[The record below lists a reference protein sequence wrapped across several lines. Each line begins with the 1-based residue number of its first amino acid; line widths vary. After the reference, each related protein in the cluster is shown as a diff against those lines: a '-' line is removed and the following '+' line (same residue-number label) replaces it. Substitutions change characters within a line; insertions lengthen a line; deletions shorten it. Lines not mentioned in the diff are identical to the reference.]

1 MVRPFN
7 WAIHIA
13 RSQAGRA
20 QQPANPQSLHLCHRR
35 PNNIERSV
43 RARLVEPIHMEPA
56 TTSTSIHDCS
66 HCSSGCCSRCYWRHR
81 FATCSCGR
89 RRGLVNDFLYL
100 CRWRQG
106 NSQRSGTDCCLG
118 SGRRGR
124 GGRRS
129 PEFGSK
135 KHSGK
140 RCNRWNY

>member
-35 PNNIERSV
+35 PNNTERSV
-43 RARLVEPIHMEPA
+43 RLNWWNPLTWSRQQQAQAFTIAVIVVAVVAVVATGGIASPLAAAAVGA
-56 TTSTSIHDCS
+56 ALSTTSYT
-66 HCSSGCCSRCYWRHR
+66 
-81 FATCSCGR
+81 FAAGDKETLKGAV
-89 RRGLVNDFLYL
+89 L
-100 CRWRQG
+100 
-106 NSQRSGTDCCLG
+106 TAALG
-118 SGRRGR
+118 AVAGD

-129 PEFGSK
+129 PEFGSR